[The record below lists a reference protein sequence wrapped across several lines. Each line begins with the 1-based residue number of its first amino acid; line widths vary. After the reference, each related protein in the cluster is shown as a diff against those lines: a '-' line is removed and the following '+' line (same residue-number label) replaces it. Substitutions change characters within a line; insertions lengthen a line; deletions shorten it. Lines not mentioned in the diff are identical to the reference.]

1 MSSAPAILGG
11 EPSFPKKI
19 PITNPVLPSSADLIE
34 GLDQILQSGI
44 VTNGPFTRAFEQA
57 VADQLNVKHAVAVSS
72 ATSGLMIAY
81 RCLGLRGEVVVPSF
95 TFMATIS
102 ALIWA
107 GVTPVFADVDLQTG
121 NLDPSA
127 AEAAITP
134 GTSAIVA
141 VHNSGNPA
149 DIAELEA
156 VATRHNLALIFDAA
170 HGLGSLWEGQT
181 IGAQGD
187 VQVFSLTPTKLVV
200 AGEGGMVT
208 TNDDQLAARL
218 RIAREYGNRGDY
230 NSEFAGINAR
240 LPEFSAL
247 LGHHSLRQLGPAVSR
262 RNEIAALYRQR
273 LGQLPGIDFQ
283 LVREGNRSSYKDFSI
298 TIDATAFG
306 LTRDELQRVLEAENV
321 DTRTYYDPPAHRQI
335 AYKEYGSPK
344 RELKNT
350 DRLSA
355 RILNLPIWSRMD
367 EEIASRI
374 CLAIE
379 NAHELSPQIRH
390 RLRVS
395 VRDASYGEAAD
406 R

>member
-1 MSSAPAILGG
+1 MSAAPAILGG
-11 EPSFPKKI
+11 EPLFPKKV
-19 PITNPVLPSSADLIE
+19 PIANPVLPSTVELRE

-44 VTNGPFTRAFEQA
+44 VTNGPFTHAFEQA
-57 VADQLNVKHAVAVSS
+57 VAEQLNVKHAVAVSS

-95 TFMATIS
+95 TFMATVS
-102 ALIWA
+102 AMIWA
-107 GVTPVFADVDLQTG
+107 GLTPVFADVDLQTG

-134 GTSAIVA
+134 ETSAIVA
-141 VHNSGNPA
+141 IHNSGNPA

-156 VATRHNLALIFDAA
+156 VAARHNLALIFDAA

-208 TNDDQLAARL
+208 TDDDQLAALL

-240 LPEFSAL
+240 LPEISAL
-247 LGHHSLRQLGPAVSR
+247 LGQHSLGQLESAVLR
-262 RNEIAALYRQR
+262 RNEIADYYRQR
-273 LGQLPGIDFQ
+273 LGQLPGIRFQ

-298 TIDATAFG
+298 TVDAATLD
-306 LTRDELQRVLEAENV
+306 LTRDELAAVLAAENI
-321 DTRTYYDPPAHRQI
+321 DTRKYYDPPVHRHI
-335 AYKEYGSPK
+335 AYQAYAPADGSLPT
-344 RELKNT
+344 T
-350 DRLSA
+350 DLLA
-355 RILNLPIWSRMD
+355 GTILNLPIWSHMS
-367 EEIASRI
+367 ESIASDI

-379 NAHELSPQIRH
+379 RAHAFSDAVRA
-390 RLRVS
+390 RLKKQDVKEQAVS
-395 VRDASYGEAAD
+395 TF
-406 R
+406 

>member
-1 MSSAPAILGG
+1 MSAAPAILGG
-11 EPSFPKKI
+11 EPLFPKKV
-19 PITNPVLPSSADLIE
+19 PIANPVLPSAAELLE

-44 VTNGPFTRAFEQA
+44 VTNGPFTHALEQA
-57 VADQLNVKHAVAVSS
+57 VAEQLNVKHAVAVSS

-95 TFMATIS
+95 TFMATVS
-102 ALIWA
+102 AMMWA
-107 GVTPVFADVDLQTG
+107 GLTPVFADVDLQTG
-121 NLDPSA
+121 NLNPSA

-134 GTSAIVA
+134 ETSAIVA

-149 DIAELEA
+149 DIAELEGIA
-156 VATRHNLALIFDAA
+156 ARHNVSMIFDAA
-170 HGLGSLWEGQT
+170 HGFGSLWEGKT

-240 LPEFSAL
+240 LPEISAL
-247 LGHHSLRQLGPAVSR
+247 LGQHSLRHLNTAVLR

-273 LGQLPGIDFQ
+273 LKQLPGIRFQ
-283 LVREGNRSSYKDFSI
+283 LVRDGNRSSYKDFSI
-298 TIDATAFG
+298 TVDAAAFG
-306 LTRDELQRVLEAENV
+306 LTRDELAAVLAAENI
-321 DTRTYYDPPAHRQI
+321 DTRKYYDPPVHRHN
-335 AYKEYGSPK
+335 AYQAYAPADGLLP
-344 RELKNT
+344 NT
-350 DRLSA
+350 DFLA
-355 RILNLPIWSRMD
+355 GTILNLPIWSHMSAR
-367 EEIASRI
+367 IASDI

-379 NAHELSPQIRH
+379 RAHAFSDAVRA
-390 RLRVS
+390 RLKQEGVKERAVS
-395 VRDASYGEAAD
+395 TF
-406 R
+406 